1 MTLFLTSSPTGP
13 LDNSRSVHGVDRKN
27 ALRENLRRRW
37 RPDAR
42 VLLISAAPADDAFN
56 DRVRG
61 DFEYLLTESGFSC
74 GAVDSW
80 DDRTGDLSVEEL
92 RRYDVLILGGG
103 HVPTQNEFFR
113 RISLREKL
121 CGYGGVVIG
130 ISAGSMNCAET
141 VYAQPEEQG
150 ESVDPGYRRFLPGLG
165 LTRVNI
171 LPHYQMLRD
180 VWLDGRRLFEDIT
193 FADSYGREFLAI
205 PDGSYLLVENG
216 VTTLWGEGWRIANGE
231 MTRICC
237 DGAALRLE
245 T

>member
-1 MTLFLTSSPTGP
+1 VTVFITSSPTGP
-13 LDNSRSVHGVDRKN
+13 LDNSRPVHGVDRKN
-27 ALRENLRRRW
+27 SLRENILHRW
-37 RPDAR
+37 SPDAR
-42 VLLISAAPADDAFN
+42 VLLISAAPADNAFN
-56 DRVRG
+56 DRVRD
-61 DFEYLLTESGFSC
+61 DFAYLLQESGLSC
-74 GAVDSW
+74 SAVDSW
-80 DDRTGDLSVEEL
+80 DDRRGKLSAEEL
-92 RRYDVLILGGG
+92 HGYDVLILGGG
-103 HVPTQNEFFR
+103 HVPTQNDFFR
-113 RISLREKL
+113 RICLREKL
-121 CGYGGVVIG
+121 RGYDGMVIG

-141 VYAQPEEQG
+141 VYAQPEELG
-150 ESVDPGYRRFLPGLG
+150 ESVDPSYHRFLPGLG

-180 VWLDGRRLFEDIT
+180 SWLDGRRLFEDIT

-216 VTTLWGEGWRIANGE
+216 VTTLWGEGWRIADGE